1 MLNSQLKV
9 FALLFVCQFFIGT
22 HSMANEIRIA
32 VASNFYPTM
41 KAIVEEFELENYE
54 SSKINKIVLI
64 PGSSGKHYAQI
75 KNGAPFDIFF
85 SADIARPVLLEKEGI
100 VENESRFTYALGK
113 IVLWSPANGFVD
125 PKGQVLYN
133 NNFRFLAIANP
144 KIAPYGIATKE
155 TLVSMGLWK
164 NMDKKLV
171 RGENIAQA
179 FQFINTGNAKLG
191 FVSFS
196 QLMSPNFS
204 LVGSFWEVPKSLYNP
219 IEQQAVL
226 LIDSLLGRNFM
237 EFVQTDKALNI
248 ISKFGY
254 DLP

>member
-64 PGSSGKHYAQI
+64 SGSSGKHYAQI
-75 KNGAPFDIFF
+75 INGAPFDIFF
-85 SADIARPVLLEKEGI
+85 SADKARPVLLEKEGI

-125 PKGQVLYN
+125 PKGQVLYD

-226 LIDSLLGRNFM
+226 LRDSLLGRNFM

>member
-9 FALLFVCQFFIGT
+9 FALLFVCQFFIST
-22 HSMANEIRIA
+22 HSVANEIRIA

-41 KAIVEEFELENYE
+41 KAIVEQFELENYE

-64 PGSSGKHYAQI
+64 SGSSGKHYAQI
-75 KNGAPFDIFF
+75 MNGAPFDIFF
-85 SADIARPVLLEKEGI
+85 SADKLRPVLLEKEGI

-125 PKGQVLYN
+125 PKGQVLYD

-226 LIDSLLGRNFM
+226 LKDSLLGRNFM

>member
-1 MLNSQLKV
+1 MLNTQLKI
-9 FALLFVCQFFIGT
+9 FALLFVCQFFIIT
-22 HSMANEIRIA
+22 HSVANEIRIA

-41 KAIVEEFELENYE
+41 KAIVEEFELENNE

-75 KNGAPFDIFF
+75 INGAPFDIFF
-85 SADIARPVLLEKEGI
+85 SADQARPVLLEEQGI
-100 VENESRFTYALGK
+100 VKNESRFTYALGK
-113 IVLWSPANGFVD
+113 IVLWSPANGLVD
-125 PKGQVLYN
+125 SEGQVLYD

-155 TLVSMGLWK
+155 ALISMGLWN
-164 NMDKKLV
+164 NMGKKV
-171 RGENIAQA
+171 VKGENIAQA
-179 FQFINTGNAKLG
+179 FQFINSGNAELG

-226 LIDSLLGRNFM
+226 LSDSLLGRNFM
-237 EFVQTDKALNI
+237 EFIRTDKVLNI

>member
-1 MLNSQLKV
+1 MLNTQLKI
-9 FALLFVCQFFIGT
+9 FALLFVCQFFIST
-22 HSMANEIRIA
+22 HSVANEIRIA

-64 PGSSGKHYAQI
+64 SGSSGKHYAQI
-75 KNGAPFDIFF
+75 INGAPFDIFF
-85 SADIARPVLLEKEGI
+85 SADKARPVLLEKEGI

-125 PKGQVLYN
+125 PKGQVLYD

-155 TLVSMGLWK
+155 TLISMGLWN
-164 NMDKKLV
+164 NMGKKVV

-179 FQFINTGNAKLG
+179 FQFINSGNAELG

-226 LIDSLLGRNFM
+226 LRDSLLGRNFM

>member
-1 MLNSQLKV
+1 MLNNQLKV
-9 FALLFVCQFFIGT
+9 FAFLFVCQFFIT
-22 HSMANEIRIA
+22 AHSAANEIRIA

-41 KAIVEEFELENYE
+41 KVIVEEFELENFD

-75 KNGAPFDIFF
+75 INGAPFDIFF
-85 SADIARPVLLEKEGI
+85 SADQARPVLLEEQGI
-100 VENESRFTYALGK
+100 VENASRFTYALGK
-113 IVLWSPANGFVD
+113 IVLWSPTNGLVD
-125 PKGQVLYN
+125 SEGQVLYD

-179 FQFINTGNAKLG
+179 FQFINSGNAKLG

-196 QLMSPNFS
+196 QLMSPHFS

-226 LIDSLLGRNFM
+226 LRDSLLGRNFM

>member
-1 MLNSQLKV
+1 MLNTQLKI
-9 FALLFVCQFFIGT
+9 FALLFVCQFLIST
-22 HSMANEIRIA
+22 HSVANEIRIA

-41 KAIVEEFELENYE
+41 KAIVEQFELENYE

-75 KNGAPFDIFF
+75 INGAPFDIFF
-85 SADIARPVLLEKEGI
+85 SADQVRPVLLEEKGI
-100 VENESRFTYALGK
+100 VEYESRFTYALGK
-113 IVLWSPANGFVD
+113 IVLWSPTNGFVD
-125 PKGQVLYN
+125 SEGQVLYD

-155 TLVSMGLWK
+155 TLISMGLWN
-164 NMDKKLV
+164 NMEKKIV

-179 FQFINTGNAKLG
+179 FQFINSGNAELG

-204 LVGSFWEVPKSLYNP
+204 LVGSFWEVPKSRYKP

-226 LIDSLLGRNFM
+226 LRDNLLGRNFM

>member
-1 MLNSQLKV
+1 MVQELQDIQTLEN
-9 FALLFVCQFFIGT
+9 AI
-22 HSMANEIRIA
+22 IA
-32 VASNFYPTM
+32 FQEGASNEKRMALYSLENMIATK

-54 SSKINKIVLI
+54 SSEINKIVLI

-75 KNGAPFDIFF
+75 INGAPFDIFF
-85 SADIARPVLLEKEGI
+85 SADKARPVLLEKEGI

-113 IVLWSPANGFVD
+113 IVLWSQINEFVD
-125 PKGQVLYN
+125 SEGQVLYD

-155 TLVSMGLWK
+155 TLVSIGLWK

-226 LIDSLLGRNFM
+226 LKDSLLGRNFM
-237 EFVQTDKALNI
+237 EFVQTAKALNI

>member
-1 MLNSQLKV
+1 MLNTQLKV
-9 FALLFVCQFFIGT
+9 FALLFVCQFFIST
-22 HSMANEIRIA
+22 NSVANEIRIA

-41 KAIVEEFELENYE
+41 KAIVEQFELENYE

-64 PGSSGKHYAQI
+64 SGSSGKHYAQI
-75 KNGAPFDIFF
+75 INGAPFDIFF
-85 SADIARPVLLEKEGI
+85 SADKARPVLLEKEGI

-125 PKGQVLYN
+125 PKGQVLYD

-179 FQFINTGNAKLG
+179 FQFINSGNAELG

-226 LIDSLLGRNFM
+226 LRDSLLGRNFM

>member
-64 PGSSGKHYAQI
+64 SGSSGKHYAQI
-75 KNGAPFDIFF
+75 MNGAPFDIFF
-85 SADIARPVLLEKEGI
+85 SADKARPVLLEKEGI
-100 VENESRFTYALGK
+100 VENESRFTYAMGK

-125 PKGQVLYN
+125 PKGQVLYD

-226 LIDSLLGRNFM
+226 LRDSLLGRNFM
-237 EFVQTDKALNI
+237 EFVQTDKALKI

>member
-9 FALLFVCQFFIGT
+9 FALLFVCQFFIST
-22 HSMANEIRIA
+22 HSVANEIRIA

-41 KAIVEEFELENYE
+41 KAIVEQFELENYE

-64 PGSSGKHYAQI
+64 SGSSGKHYAQI
-75 KNGAPFDIFF
+75 MNGAPFDIFF
-85 SADIARPVLLEKEGI
+85 SADKVRPALLEKEGI

-125 PKGQVLYN
+125 PKGQVLYD

-144 KIAPYGIATKE
+144 TIAPYGIATKE

-196 QLMSPNFS
+196 QLMSPHFS
-204 LVGSFWEVPKSLYNP
+204 LVGSFWEVPKSLYKP

-226 LIDSLLGRNFM
+226 LRDSELGRNFM

>member
-1 MLNSQLKV
+1 M
-9 FALLFVCQFFIGT
+9 
-22 HSMANEIRIA
+22 H
-32 VASNFYPTM
+32 
-41 KAIVEEFELENYE
+41 
-54 SSKINKIVLI
+54 KII
-64 PGSSGKHYAQI
+64 
-75 KNGAPFDIFF
+75 NGAPFDIFF
-85 SADIARPVLLEKEGI
+85 SADKARPVLLEKEGI
-100 VENESRFTYALGK
+100 VEYESRFTYALGK

-125 PKGQVLYN
+125 PEGQVLYD

-155 TLVSMGLWK
+155 TLVSMGLWN
-164 NMDKKLV
+164 NMGKKLV

-226 LIDSLLGRNFM
+226 LRDSLLGRNFM

>member
-1 MLNSQLKV
+1 MWNTKLKI
-9 FALLFVCQFFIGT
+9 FALLFVCQFFIT
-22 HSMANEIRIA
+22 TQSVANEIRIA

-41 KAIVEEFELENYE
+41 KEVVKQFEIETFD
-54 SSKINKIVLI
+54 SSKASKIVLI

-75 KNGAPFDIFF
+75 INGAPFDLFF
-85 SADIARPVLLEKEGI
+85 SADKIRPVLLEQQRISK
-100 VENESRFTYALGK
+100 NESRFTYALGK
-113 IVLWSPANGFVD
+113 LALWSPIKGLVD
-125 PKGQVLYN
+125 SEGQILYDKD
-133 NNFRFLAIANP
+133 FRFLAIANP

-155 TLVSMGLWK
+155 TLVSMKLWQDM
-164 NMDKKLV
+164 NEKLV

-179 FQFINTGNAKLG
+179 FQFISSGNAELG

-204 LVGSFWEVPKSLYNP
+204 VRGSFWEVPQSLYNP

-226 LIDSLLGRNFM
+226 LTDSSLGRDFM
-237 EFVQTDKALNI
+237 LFVQTDKALNI

>member
-1 MLNSQLKV
+1 
-9 FALLFVCQFFIGT
+9 
-22 HSMANEIRIA
+22 
-32 VASNFYPTM
+32 M
-41 KAIVEEFELENYE
+41 K
-54 SSKINKIVLI
+54 
-64 PGSSGKHYAQI
+64 
-75 KNGAPFDIFF
+75 
-85 SADIARPVLLEKEGI
+85 KEGI
-100 VENESRFTYALGK
+100 VEYESRFTYALGK

-125 PKGQVLYN
+125 SEGQVLYD

-155 TLVSMGLWK
+155 TLISMGLWN
-164 NMDKKLV
+164 NMDKKVV

-179 FQFINTGNAKLG
+179 FQFINSGNAELG

-226 LIDSLLGRNFM
+226 LRDSLLGRNFM